1 MQVLAPRRP
10 APERKT
16 ESAFGQ
22 ANHRQV
28 LALHNLIE
36 TLVLKLLVRGF
47 HGEATIKFS
56 VQDGVIQ
63 LIEERI
69 ERKHR

>member
-1 MQVLAPRRP
+1 MKVLGQAPP
-10 APERKT
+10 APKRT
-16 ESAFGQ
+16 AESEFGQ

-47 HGEATIKFS
+47 HGEAAVRFN

-69 ERKHR
+69 GRKYR

>member
-1 MQVLAPRRP
+1 MQVLTQRHPVP
-10 APERKT
+10 KRKA
-16 ESAFGQ
+16 ESEFGQ

-47 HGEATIKFS
+47 HGEAAVKFS

-63 LIEERI
+63 FIEERI
-69 ERKHR
+69 WRKHR

>member
-1 MQVLAPRRP
+1 MQVLAPRSP

-28 LALHNLIE
+28 LALHSLIE

-47 HGEATIKFS
+47 HGEAAIKFS

-69 ERKHR
+69 GRKHR